1 MPHASSLLRAQ
12 VYSAG
17 VARFLSELRAAS
29 RSTGKALYCPER
41 IREKLAGANLG
52 TSATQDMV
60 ATSLLDR
67 SARMPSGSGTD
78 HYTSLSRW
86 LEPSVEPYRTKNAI
100 YLFDLSHR
108 VDLFPSLVNPSW
120 GCILWSDPEGD
131 ECDNDIIRSGVRTL
145 NDPALGIR
153 VFVWSAVEIRLFAQ
167 AHKATLGVLGD
178 EADDGNSTT
187 AVFPSHWF
195 DSSEYE
201 YELTEEANDR
211 LTMITFESISH
222 HAKRHCYVL
231 RQDGREV
238 RPSTHTLRGYP
249 TPRHCVP

>member
-17 VARFLSELRAAS
+17 VARFLSKLRAAS
-29 RSTGKALYCPER
+29 RFTGRDFYCPER
-41 IREKLAGANLG
+41 IREKLADANLG
-52 TSATQDMV
+52 TSAKQDMV

-67 SARMPSGSGTD
+67 SARMPIGSGVD

-86 LEPSVEPYRTKNAI
+86 LVPFATNAT
-100 YLFDLSHR
+100 YLFELSHQQG
-108 VDLFPSLVNPSW
+108 LFPSLVPRW
-120 GCILWSDPEGD
+120 GCILWSEREAD
-131 ECDNDIIRSGVRTL
+131 ECDDDSIRSGLRAL

-153 VFVWSAVEIRLFAQ
+153 AFVWSAVEVRLFPE
-167 AHKATLGVLGD
+167 AHAATLGVQGT
-178 EADDGNSTT
+178 GMYST
-187 AVFPSHWF
+187 AAFPSHWF
-195 DSSEYE
+195 GGSSD

-222 HAKRHCYVL
+222 HAGRHCYVM

-238 RPSTHTLRGYP
+238 WPSTHFARLSHT
-249 TPRHCVP
+249 

>member
-1 MPHASSLLRAQ
+1 MLHAQ

-17 VARFLSELRAAS
+17 VARFLSELKAAS
-29 RSTGKALYCPER
+29 RLTGNALYCPER

-153 VFVWSAVEIRLFAQ
+153 AFVWSAVEVRLFPE
-167 AHKATLGVLGD
+167 AHAATLGVQQITGT
-178 EADDGNSTT
+178 GNSTT

-195 DSSEYE
+195 GSSD

-222 HAKRHCYVL
+222 HARRHCYVL

-238 RPSTHTLRGYP
+238 RPSTHFARLSHT
-249 TPRHCVP
+249 

>member
-41 IREKLAGANLG
+41 IREKLADANLG
-52 TSATQDMV
+52 TSAKQDMV
-60 ATSLLDR
+60 AASLLDR
-67 SARMPSGSGTD
+67 SARMPSGSGID

-86 LEPSVEPYRTKNAI
+86 LAPLATNAT

-108 VDLFPSLVNPSW
+108 MGLFPSLVFPHW
-120 GCILWSDPEGD
+120 GCILWSEPKGD
-131 ECDNDIIRSGVRTL
+131 ECDDDIIRSGLRAL

-153 VFVWSAVEIRLFAQ
+153 AFVWSAVEVRLFPE
-167 AHKATLGVLGD
+167 AHAATLGVQQVTGT
-178 EADDGNSTT
+178 GNSTT

-195 DSSEYE
+195 GSSD

-222 HAKRHCYVL
+222 HARRHCYVL

-238 RPSTHTLRGYP
+238 RPSTHFARLSHT
-249 TPRHCVP
+249 